1 MNSFLA
7 FFQKYKLHI
16 NMIFIVL
23 WLLIICD
30 TVISKDF
37 KIAKLIAPLLFI
49 ILTSFNIN
57 SILKERKK

>member
-37 KIAKLIAPLLFI
+37 KIAKLISPLLFI